1 MSEAREQLPFDVLYV
16 GGGPA
21 NLAGAIHL
29 MNLAREK
36 GIEIEVGLIEKGDTI
51 GAHSLSG
58 AILDPIAL
66 KELIPDYVE
75 KGCPIEETDCR
86 DAFYYLA
93 PTGQFPMPYTPGYM
107 HNTGCVIVSISRLV
121 RWLERTNDTIGEDD
135 SWKGSSYDLYLSK
148 REQ

>member
-1 MSEAREQLPFDVLYV
+1 MSQSREQLPFDVLYV

-29 MNLAREK
+29 MNLAEEK

-66 KELIPDYVE
+66 KELIPEYVE
-75 KGCPIEETDCR
+75 KGCPIEEAD
-86 DAFYYLA
+86 Y
-93 PTGQFPMPYTPGYM
+93 PIP
-107 HNTGCVIVSISRLV
+107 
-121 RWLERTNDTIGEDD
+121 
-135 SWKGSSYDLYLSK
+135 
-148 REQ
+148 